1 VACFR
6 LILRC
11 LTVAMLAAGLASAPL
26 YAVAQ
31 AEDAPVAF
39 QSHHGHMAQVGQGSA
54 DHDHAASAKHHAMGQ
69 SCCHP
74 GSIMAVVPGFA
85 SLATT
90 PMPWTTLA
98 IPGDRGAVP
107 IPPQGLDRPPKLA

>member
-1 VACFR
+1 MARVRF
-6 LILRC
+6 ILHL
-11 LTVAMLAAGLASAPL
+11 LTVAMLAFGLASVPL

-31 AEDAPVAF
+31 AADAPAVA
-39 QSHHGHMAQVGQGSA
+39 QPHHKDTQIGKGSS
-54 DHDHAASAKHHAMGQ
+54 DHDHAAPAKPHAMGQ

-74 GSIMAVVPGFA
+74 GCVMAVVPGFA
-85 SLATT
+85 SLVTA
-90 PMPWTTLA
+90 PMQWAALA

>member
-11 LTVAMLAAGLASAPL
+11 LMVAMLAAGLASAPL

-31 AEDAPVAF
+31 AAGAPAAF

-54 DHDHAASAKHHAMGQ
+54 DHDHAAPAKHHAMAQ

-74 GSIMAVVPGFA
+74 GCIMAVVPGFA
-85 SLATT
+85 SLATA
-90 PMPWTTLA
+90 PMPWTILA

>member
-1 VACFR
+1 MACLR

-11 LTVAMLAAGLASAPL
+11 LMVAMLGFGLASAPL

-31 AEDAPVAF
+31 VADAPAVA
-39 QSHHGHMAQVGQGSA
+39 QPQHKHMTLVGQGSS
-54 DHDHAASAKHHAMGQ
+54 DHDHAGPAKPHAMGQ

-74 GSIMAVVPGFA
+74 GCVMAVVPGFA
-85 SLATT
+85 SLATA

-98 IPGDRGAVP
+98 IGRDRGPVP
-107 IPPQGLDRPPKLA
+107 LPPQGPDRPPKLA